1 VKNGFEKG
9 PQAWCSYEYH
19 ASVVSGRNI
28 FILATWSPNGGVND
42 SGHIWTDEFCWSADT
57 PERPLSILPFIF
69 YRSWINEDP
78 IDLRNA
84 RVSVYMRGDQLQ
96 LDGALCYFWV
106 HSPSTRWH
114 LTASPVSICDCAWD
128 ERPTVL
134 SLESNESLWH
144 HSWSI
149 DAENPLDL
157 DTLLSNAVSYGFSLV
172 GFSSEVRGKLSMA
185 EFEISPAQ

>member
-1 VKNGFEKG
+1 MKNGFGKG
-9 PQAWCSYEYH
+9 PEAWCSYEYH

-28 FILATWSPNGGVND
+28 FILATWSPHGGVNN
-42 SGHIWTDEFCWSADT
+42 SGYIWTDESCWSADT

-69 YRSWINEDP
+69 YRRWINEGP

-84 RVSVYMRGDQLQ
+84 KVSVYLRGDQLQ

-114 LTASPVSICDCAWD
+114 LTASPVSVCDGAWD

-149 DAENPLDL
+149 DPENPLDL
-157 DTLLSNAVSYGFSLV
+157 DKLLSNAVSYGFSLV